1 MKTIFKIVHQQEFD
15 RYLFIH
21 EVGGHIIGLN
31 FHWDNGED
39 PMTEYHAPNELL
51 TNIYSDL
58 QSIDSEYDRINT
70 ALDIYLTTKNFFTPI
85 SVKPVETEPV
95 DGRTILIPKSQ
106 MELVRN
112 AINFYLQSIQ
122 NLEKEY
128 ADSRRHDIF
137 DLNVLSAL
145 CNYSTTIT
153 LTEKQCE
160 TFGSLYGQDLPN
172 YVY

>member
-1 MKTIFKIVHQQEFD
+1 MMGSEIT
-15 RYLFIH
+15 
-21 EVGGHIIGLN
+21 GLN
-31 FHWDNGED
+31 FHWDNGEE
-39 PMTEYHAPNELL
+39 PMMEYHVPNKLL
-51 TNIYSDL
+51 TNIYSEL
-58 QSIDSEYDRINT
+58 QSIKSEYDRINT
-70 ALDIYLTTKNFFTPI
+70 ALEIYFTTKNYFNPKY
-85 SVKPVETEPV
+85 SAEEKPVETEPV

-122 NLEKEY
+122 SLEEEY

-145 CNYSTTIT
+145 FNYSTTIS

-160 TFGSLYGQDLPN
+160 SFGSLHGQDLPN
-172 YVY
+172 YIYE

>member
-1 MKTIFKIVHQQEFD
+1 MKTIFRIEHQQEFG
-15 RYLFIH
+15 RYLFVH
-21 EVGGHIIGLN
+21 HAGVHITGLN

-39 PMTEYHAPNELL
+39 PMTEYHAPNKLL
-51 TNIYSDL
+51 TEIFFELSA
-58 QSIDSEYDRINT
+58 IESEYDRINT
-70 ALDIYLTTKNFFTPI
+70 ALEIYLTTKNFFTPI

-128 ADSRRHDIF
+128 ADCRRHDIF
-137 DLNVLSAL
+137 DLNVLSAM
-145 CNYSTTIT
+145 CNFSTSIH

-172 YVY
+172 YIY